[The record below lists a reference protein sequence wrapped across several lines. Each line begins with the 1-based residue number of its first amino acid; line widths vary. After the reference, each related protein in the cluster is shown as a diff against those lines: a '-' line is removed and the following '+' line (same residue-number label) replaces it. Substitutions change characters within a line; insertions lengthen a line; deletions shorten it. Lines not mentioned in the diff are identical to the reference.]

1 MTYIRKEEK
10 AVKKR
15 KIAALLSV
23 MVMTAMFGGCGSNQ
37 STDTISDD
45 VEKVE
50 EGEQAEEG
58 QSQSG
63 TVALKVWAEETQFDT
78 VQKMI
83 DSFKQNY
90 AGQATFDITM
100 EAMSDA
106 NTRNYLLGDVH
117 NAADVFSFPDDQ
129 LNSMVAGGALDEVK
143 NESVKSANLEAAVSA
158 ASLNGKL
165 YAYPMTADNGYF
177 LYYDKN
183 YFSPEDVTTLD
194 SILAICEENGK
205 KFSMELDSGW
215 YLYSFFGNTGLEMG
229 LNEDGIT
236 NYCNW
241 NAIDT
246 SITGVDVAEALLN
259 MKSSSAFLNQP
270 DGDFVL
276 SAQEGTAIAGI
287 SGTWNA
293 MAIKQ
298 AWGDNYGAC
307 KLPTYT
313 CKGQQI
319 QMSSFKGYKMI
330 GVNYYSN
337 NKEWAHKLADWMTN
351 ETNQTL
357 RFEEQNTG
365 PSNINAAASDAVNQV
380 PAISAVIEQAEYG
393 VLQRV
398 GNTYWDA
405 CTSFVNA
412 ILDENLNEEYL
423 QELMDK
429 LAKGIASS

>member
-1 MTYIRKEEK
+1 M
-10 AVKKR
+10 KKR
-15 KIAALLSV
+15 KITALLSV

-37 STDTISDD
+37 STDKIADD
-45 VEKVE
+45 VEKV
-50 EGEQAEEG
+50 EQAEEG

-63 TVALKVWAEETQFDT
+63 TVALKVWAEEAQFDT

-90 AGQATFDITM
+90 AGQANFDITI
-100 EAMSDA
+100 EAMSDGEV
-106 NTRNYLLGDVH
+106 RGYLLGDVH

-165 YAYPMTADNGYF
+165 YAYPVTADNGYF
-177 LYYDKN
+177 LYYDSN

-194 SILAICEENGK
+194 SILSICEENGK
-205 KFSMELDSGW
+205 KFSMEITSGW

-241 NAIDT
+241 NAVDT
-246 SITGVDVAEALLN
+246 AIKGVDVAEALLN
-259 MKSSSAFLNQP
+259 IASSPAFVAQP
-270 DGDFVL
+270 DGDFL
-276 SAQEGTAIAGI
+276 LGAQDGTVIAGI

-293 MAIKQ
+293 MNIKQ

-330 GVNYYSN
+330 GVNYYSK
-337 NKEWAHKLADWMTN
+337 NKEWAHKLAEWMTN

-365 PSNINAAASDAVNQV
+365 PSNINAAASDAVKQV
-380 PAISAVIEQAEYG
+380 PAIAAVIAQSEYG

-398 GNTYWDA
+398 GNNYWDA
-405 CTSFVNA
+405 CTSFADTIVAGNP
-412 ILDENLNEEYL
+412 DGFPL